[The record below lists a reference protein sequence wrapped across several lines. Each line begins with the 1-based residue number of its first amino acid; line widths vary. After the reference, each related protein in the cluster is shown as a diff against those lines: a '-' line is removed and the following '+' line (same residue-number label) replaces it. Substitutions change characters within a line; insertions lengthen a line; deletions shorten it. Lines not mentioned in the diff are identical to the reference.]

1 MSRTASHLADE
12 RGSGGSEVLPFGV
25 LVFVVGTLLVAN
37 AWAVVDAT
45 FAVSAAA
52 REAARAYVESPDGAS
67 AAGAARAAA
76 EEAITGHGRRVDRM
90 SLTLAGG
97 ERFHRCARVTVE
109 VSYDV
114 PVVALP
120 WGVGFSTGPIT
131 ARARHSELVDPYRS
145 RVPLGPGAVEAR
157 CG

>member
-1 MSRTASHLADE
+1 MSGTVGRLADE
-12 RGSGGSEVLPFGV
+12 RGTGGFEVLPFGV

-45 FAVSAAA
+45 YAASAAA
-52 REAARAYVESPDGAS
+52 REAARAYVESPSGTE
-67 AAGAARAAA
+67 AAIAARAAA
-76 EEAITGHGRRVDRM
+76 AEAITGHGRSVDRM
-90 SLTLAGG
+90 ALTITG
-97 ERFHRCARVTVE
+97 ERFHRCARVIVE
-109 VSYDV
+109 VAYDV

-120 WGVGFSTGPIT
+120 WSVGFTAGRIT

-145 RVPLGPGAVEAR
+145 HVPLGPGAREAR